1 MAGNTA
7 PHRHTLKIDRIAMM
21 WLYPRLRELP
31 PEAWESMLSKARDT
45 DFDTA
50 ERVGVIGGVA
60 FVAWLLGVEPSLLT
74 MQPPFIVHLLRFV
87 LALPLLAAFVGPI
100 YLRRTRRGLDR
111 ELARRETC
119 TGNAKALSGRK
130 EA

>member
-1 MAGNTA
+1 MAGSIA
-7 PHRHTLKIDRIAMM
+7 PYKRTLTIDRIAMM

-50 ERVGVIGGVA
+50 EWVGIVGGVA

-74 MQPPFIVHLLRFV
+74 MHPPFIVHLLRFV
-87 LALPLLAAFVGPI
+87 LALPLLAAVVGPI

-111 ELARRETC
+111 ELARREPC

>member
-1 MAGNTA
+1 
-7 PHRHTLKIDRIAMM
+7 MM

-31 PEAWESMLSKARDT
+31 PEAWESTLAKARDT

-50 ERVGVIGGVA
+50 EWVGVIGGVA
-60 FVAWLLGVEPSLLT
+60 FVAWLLGVEPSVST

-87 LALPLLAAFVGPI
+87 VALPLLAAVVGPI

-111 ELARRETC
+111 ELARCDAC
-119 TGNAKALSGRK
+119 TGNAKVPSNRK

>member
-1 MAGNTA
+1 MAGSVA
-7 PHRHTLKIDRIAMM
+7 PHGHTLKIDRMAMI

-31 PEAWESMLSKARDT
+31 PETWQATLGQARDT

-50 ERVGVIGGVA
+50 EWVGVIGGVA
-60 FVAWLLGVEPSLLT
+60 FVAWLLGVEPSPLAT
-74 MQPPFIVHLLRFV
+74 QPPFIGHLLQFV
-87 LALPLLAAFVGPI
+87 FALPLLAAVVGPL

-111 ELARRETC
+111 ALARRETC